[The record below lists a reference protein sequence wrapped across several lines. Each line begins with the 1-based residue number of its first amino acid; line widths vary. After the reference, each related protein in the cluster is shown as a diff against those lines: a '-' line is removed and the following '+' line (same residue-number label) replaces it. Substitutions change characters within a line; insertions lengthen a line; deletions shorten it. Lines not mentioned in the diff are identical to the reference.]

1 MKKLNVILLP
11 IIYIILGIILFGK
24 QELMI
29 VIFLSLS
36 LVLYSYL
43 IDIGKWFL
51 KNFVE
56 LTGIFI
62 ILFTVSF
69 FLKTT
74 DIILVI
80 QYLSLVISSFT
91 TVYLIKKNQIILKNN

>member
-43 IDIGKWFL
+43 IDIGKGFL

-69 FLKTT
+69 FFKTT

-80 QYLSLVISSFT
+80 QYLSLVIFSFT